1 MSDVDARL
9 AAAEDTVE
17 RVAIL
22 RDVLNDREDRI
33 AELQAKRDCLEEERE
48 AVKGRLAEAIAPH
61 SVLDAEELVERL
73 TLDELREKEPD
84 AADTTATL
92 ADVEPTIQAGA
103 ADTVR
108 TAALSASDS
117 ERVAELEARLKDLPD
132 RDRGVVAKE
141 RERIETELAGL
152 RGG

>member
-1 MSDVDARL
+1 MTDVDARL

-48 AVKGRLAEAIAPH
+48 AVKERLAEAIAPH
-61 SVLDAEELVERL
+61 SVLDAEELVEKL